1 MEIMDMGACEL
12 GREIKSGRVTAVEAA
27 KAAIERI
34 HSSEGKYHCYI
45 TTDEEGALERA
56 AVDGIEMDMAEKF
69 TQAPG
74 LFQAVFIEGD
84 VGRPLI
90 PLLDIAF
97 CFTMTC

>member
-1 MEIMDMGACEL
+1 MAFPDAEIGFLQFIVSDDIQMMRRSDTFARHL
-12 GREIKSGRVTAVEAA
+12 
-27 KAAIERI
+27 
-34 HSSEGKYHCYI
+34 
-45 TTDEEGALERA
+45 GALERA
-56 AVDGIEMDMAEKF
+56 AVDGIEMDIAEKF

-74 LFQAVFIEGD
+74 LFQTVFIEGN